1 MKCLDCGSYNT
12 VREKGPLVR
21 REGGGAVGT
30 AVASGAEDE
39 EVEEEEDEEDE
50 EEEEEEEDEV
60 EEEEE
65 ELVEGPEVMD
75 LTAGLS
81 VLTPPE
87 TPTRPEQMMTMMMTR
102 GGSSAQDHDAS
113 GNDWHE
119 MILPSVFG

>member
-60 EEEEE
+60 EEEE
-65 ELVEGPEVMD
+65 LVEGTEVMD

>member
-60 EEEEE
+60 EEEE
-65 ELVEGPEVMD
+65 LVEGTEVMD

-87 TPTRPEQMMTMMMTR
+87 TPTRPEQMMKMMMTR